1 MEISGGAIDITSA
14 DDGLNTSGG
23 NDASALGDRPG
34 RGAFETDD
42 GSDLVISGGVVT
54 IDASGDGIDANGS
67 IYMSGGEV
75 YVNGPTSGA
84 DGAIDYAGE
93 AVISG
98 GAFIAVGPSGMAQ
111 NFSQSST
118 QCAALITANG
128 AAGET
133 VEILSADGET
143 LLSFTP
149 AKAYSSILVSLGD
162 FAVGGSYTVN
172 IGGETAATLTLE
184 STVSGAGGMNGGMGG
199 MMPDGMAPG
208 DMGGGAGRGGMNGEM
223 RRG

>member
-1 MEISGGAIDITSA
+1 M
-14 DDGLNTSGG
+14 
-23 NDASALGDRPG
+23 
-34 RGAFETDD
+34 
-42 GSDLVISGGVVT
+42 T

-67 IYMSGGEV
+67 IYISGGEV
-75 YVNGPTSGA
+75 YVNGPTGGA

-98 GAFIAVGPSGMAQ
+98 GTFIAVGPSGMAQ

-118 QCAALITANG
+118 QCAALVMANG
-128 AAGET
+128 AADET

-172 IGGETAATLTLE
+172 IGGEMATTLTLE

-208 DMGGGAGRGGMNGEM
+208 DMDGGAGRGGMNGGM